1 MSSKWP
7 SIRDQKPAKKTDVYY
22 DKHMKGYV
30 PIVKKAKSKKKKS
43 QLAKLK
49 IRQA

>member
-7 SIRDQKPAKKTDVYY
+7 SKNDKPKSNKTDVYY

-30 PIVKKAKSKKKKS
+30 PIVKKAQSKKKKS
-43 QLAKLK
+43 QLGKLK
-49 IRQA
+49 G